1 MRANKP
7 TLNQF
12 LKSNNLDSNCI
23 TLKIFS
29 SQKNSKPTNQKTSPN
44 KNQNNDKRQ
53 SKNKTKTKTPT
64 NQKTPKHTNN
74 QENMA
79 GSQGKCIWQ
88 KLRKPRHGIT
98 SQRHEFR
105 CLTSAQKAKEN
116 NGHSEKK
123 FEQYV
128 DEYGIVINRE
138 KLYKIQSRLYS
149 WSLWLEPFSRG
160 AQQESWA
167 VETDWETKG
176 KIAKT
181 NKQP

>member
-12 LKSNNLDSNCI
+12 LKSNNLASNCI

-44 KNQNNDKRQ
+44 KNKNNDKRQ

-79 GSQGKCIWQ
+79 GSQGKCI
-88 KLRKPRHGIT
+88 
-98 SQRHEFR
+98 
-105 CLTSAQKAKEN
+105 
-116 NGHSEKK
+116 
-123 FEQYV
+123 
-128 DEYGIVINRE
+128 
-138 KLYKIQSRLYS
+138 
-149 WSLWLEPFSRG
+149 
-160 AQQESWA
+160 
-167 VETDWETKG
+167 
-176 KIAKT
+176 
-181 NKQP
+181 